1 MKFKELITEIL
12 KNKIGRIASFIVIG
26 LIILLVVMVINYN
39 KNYEVDT
46 EYLMGILRKSSEL
59 TTAEL
64 EYKGFAKY
72 KDKGVVILNKSD
84 FLMTYTAT
92 ARAGIDLDKV
102 KVDADKITKTIWLT
116 IPKAEIQSVNVDPK
130 KITYYDE
137 KFALFN
143 VDQKEDSDRA
153 QALVEDEAK
162 KELAKMGI
170 LKMANDQAET
180 LIKGL
185 LQGSIPEGYEVK
197 VRK

>member
-1 MKFKELITEIL
+1 MKFKELIKNVL
-12 KNKIGRIASFIVIG
+12 KNKVGRIVSLVVIG
-26 LIILLVVMVINYN
+26 VIILSIIIVLNYN
-39 KNYEVDT
+39 KNHEVDT
-46 EYLMGILRKSSEL
+46 EYLIAKLQKSSEL
-59 TTAEL
+59 TTAKL
-64 EYKGFAKY
+64 EYTGFTKF
-72 KDKGVVILNKSD
+72 KDKGIIILNRSD

-92 ARAGIDLDKV
+92 ARAGIDMKKV
-102 KVDADKITKTIWLT
+102 KIDADKITKIIWLT

-143 VDQKEDSDRA
+143 VDQKEDSDKA

-162 KELAKMGI
+162 KELSKMGI
-170 LKMANDQAET
+170 LKMADDQAEI

-197 VRK
+197 VKK